1 MPMVIRREGMLVT
14 NLLCFEKFFC
24 HERFQDGILV
34 KKKADENDKQDDERD
49 DERTT
54 ATMKKKKKKKMRF
67 SIFMIMNKR
76 K

>member
-1 MPMVIRREGMLVT
+1 MPVT
-14 NLLCFEKFFC
+14 NLPCFEKFFC

-34 KKKADENDKQDDERD
+34 KKKADENDKEDDDDKDDD

-54 ATMKKKKKKKMRF
+54 ATMKKQKQKKMRF